1 MISHNKLVQGVKV
14 PILWPKEQW
23 TLNYNFLLADG
34 CLRYTN
40 HRSMAQIQYCRND
53 ASLTYDDP
61 TGNGLPAN

>member
-14 PILWPKEQW
+14 PIIWSKEQW
-23 TLNYNFLLADG
+23 TLNNNFLLADG

-40 HRSMAQIQYCRND
+40 HPSMAQIQYCRND

-61 TGNGLPAN
+61 TGHGLPAN